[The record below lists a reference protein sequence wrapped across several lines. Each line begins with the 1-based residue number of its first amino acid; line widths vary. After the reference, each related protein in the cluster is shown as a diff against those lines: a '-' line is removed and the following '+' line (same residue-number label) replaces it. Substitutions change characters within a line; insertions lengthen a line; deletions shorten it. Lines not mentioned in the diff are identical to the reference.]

1 METRDI
7 VEAPNPASEPL
18 FLDVQHPMPAIDQT
32 DDVSPS
38 FLSFMDLLTDG
49 SQASPNNLMATPVT
63 AQADQPRAA
72 DYAARPTQPLT
83 ISSVAIGSGGLPTSR
98 TAEGASPSSARSS
111 LVLPAGPLSADMQIE
126 QIAPWPA
133 ISFFIT
139 LYLRYMHSL
148 LPIVHRPSFA
158 QAMTM
163 RADRGDRNLRALVLG
178 LGEHLLNRYV
188 PPS

>member
-1 METRDI
+1 
-7 VEAPNPASEPL
+7 
-18 FLDVQHPMPAIDQT
+18 
-32 DDVSPS
+32 
-38 FLSFMDLLTDG
+38 
-49 SQASPNNLMATPVT
+49 
-63 AQADQPRAA
+63 
-72 DYAARPTQPLT
+72 
-83 ISSVAIGSGGLPTSR
+83 
-98 TAEGASPSSARSS
+98 
-111 LVLPAGPLSADMQIE
+111 MQIE

-178 LGEHLLNRYV
+178 LGEHLLNHYV

>member
-1 METRDI
+1 VPLASTAVAMATRAF

-18 FLDVQHPMPAIDQT
+18 FLDFQHPMPAIDHA

-49 SQASPNNLMATPVT
+49 SQASPNNPLATPAT
-63 AQADQPRAA
+63 AEADKSRAA
-72 DYAARPTQPLT
+72 DFAARPTQPLT
-83 ISSVAIGSGGLPTSR
+83 VSSVAIGPGGLPTSR
-98 TAEGASPSSARSS
+98 AAEGASPSSARSS

-139 LYLRYMHSL
+139 LTFATCTHS
-148 LPIVHRPSFA
+148 S
-158 QAMTM
+158 QSST
-163 RADRGDRNLRALVLG
+163 G
-178 LGEHLLNRYV
+178 LASRKQ
-188 PPS
+188 